1 MSANDGRL
9 TRALADVQAETA
21 QLEDIE
27 ALIAQA
33 QTAVTREQAELD
45 EIKREQ
51 RDPGR
56 RYRPCELSIAYQQ
69 QLTAV
74 KKARQHYRE
83 LLNCRRLKGS

>member
-1 MSANDGRL
+1 MSANDRRL
-9 TRALADVQAETA
+9 TRAAADVHAERA
-21 QLEDIE
+21 RLEDIE
-27 ALIAQA
+27 AQLDEAQA
-33 QTAVTREQAELD
+33 AIAREQAELD

-69 QLTAV
+69 QLAAV

-83 LLNCRRLKGS
+83 LLNCKRLRGS